1 LFKQHIKVYKDV
13 ITKIVMGMKVI
24 KQGNSYYILVP
35 SWIVKDYGING
46 GENVKLRSFVA
57 KDKRL
62 ILSYEIELKDEGD
75 TI

>member
-1 LFKQHIKVYKDV
+1 MLIQN
-13 ITKIVMGMKVI
+13 IVMKIKVI

-35 SWIVKDYGING
+35 AWIAKDYGING
-46 GENVKLRSFVA
+46 GENVKLRSFVV

-62 ILSYEIELKDEGD
+62 ILSYEIELKGEGD